1 MLLHNNKELF
11 EQIILQISDNTGI
24 RPDIVEK
31 DYFVTILLK
40 DLTVALPHLV
50 FKGGT
55 SLSKCYKAINR
66 FSEDIDISLE
76 ENCSS
81 QSQRQKVKESLI
93 KSCESLKLEILNLAK
108 TKSKRDFNRYVIDY
122 PSNFSQHNI
131 KKYLFIES
139 SFFLKSFPT
148 EIREATSILY
158 DFLFTNGFFKIIED
172 YELNPYKIRVLS
184 MERTF
189 IDKVFALCDYYIS
202 GRIQEHS
209 RHLYDIY
216 KLYPLIEKGNFLVS
230 LISDTRRVRQGK
242 SFCPSAE
249 QGQDIN
255 DLLSKILSEKTYKSD
270 YELITKDLLFESVSY
285 DKTVETLLE
294 IIKSEIFC

>member
-81 QSQRQKVKESLI
+81 QSQRQKVKESII
-93 KSCESLKLEILNLAK
+93 KSCESLKLEILNLAQ
-108 TKSKRDFNRYVIDY
+108 TKSKRDFNRYIIDY
-122 PSNFSQHNI
+122 PSNFSQHSI

-249 QGQDIN
+249 QRQDIN